1 MGFKNVFQT
10 ITLPVIRKGAV
21 HVTVIL
27 LKIEMVIQ
35 LNIINWLIICC
46 LKNEA
51 RRDESK
57 TGNNK
62 MHVSSTVTET
72 I

>member
-27 LKIEMVIQ
+27 LKIEMVIL
-35 LNIINWLIICC
+35 LNIINCLIICY
-46 LKNEA
+46 LKNKA
-51 RRDESK
+51 RRDESN
-57 TGNNK
+57 TVNK
-62 MHVSSTVTET
+62 KIPSTVTGT